1 MTNHERPPADAAE
14 ASRRNRD
21 ELAEDRTQLA
31 NDRTLA
37 AWWRTAMAAIAAA
50 VVFPRLFSD
59 IGPDWLIRLGASGL
73 ALLALVVLAL
83 GFRRYRATAARL
95 APDHVARLS
104 RLSLGVGTS
113 LLAGVALL
121 AGVLAWL

>member
-1 MTNHERPPADAAE
+1 MSNHERDPETAAE
-14 ASRRNRD
+14 ASRRTRD
-21 ELAEDRTQLA
+21 DLAEDRTQLA

-50 VVFPRLFSD
+50 IVFPRLFSD
-59 IGPDWLIRLGASGL
+59 IEPDWLLRAGASGL

-83 GFRRYRATAARL
+83 GFRRYRATAARI

-104 RLSLGVGTS
+104 RVSLLLGTA

-121 AGVLAWL
+121 SGALAWL